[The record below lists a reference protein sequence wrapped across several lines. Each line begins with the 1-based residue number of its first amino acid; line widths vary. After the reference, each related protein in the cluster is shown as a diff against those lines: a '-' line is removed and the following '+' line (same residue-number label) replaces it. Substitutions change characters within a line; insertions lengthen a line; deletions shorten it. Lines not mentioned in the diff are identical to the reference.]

1 MFCTQ
6 LKRVDLAVHCGKNV
20 LPYALFLNCSPAKFK
35 EVKNCSDMVAGRTN
49 KKKETKGCFKTYA
62 SKKHCLTHEY
72 LLSGPVPSIIIRV
85 VGYFSKPIGKY
96 FLTNFCEEKV
106 KYNADT

>member
-1 MFCTQ
+1 
-6 LKRVDLAVHCGKNV
+6 
-20 LPYALFLNCSPAKFK
+20 
-35 EVKNCSDMVAGRTN
+35 MVAGRTN

>member
-1 MFCTQ
+1 MFYHE
-6 LKRVDLAVHCGKNV
+6 LNFPLDGL
-20 LPYALFLNCSPAKFK
+20 LFLNCSPAKFK
-35 EVKNCSDMVAGRTN
+35 EVKYCSDMVAGRTN
-49 KKKETKGCFKTYA
+49 KKKKQKAVLKPTLQ
-62 SKKHCLTHEY
+62 KKHCLTHEY

-85 VGYFSKPIGKY
+85 IGYFSKPIGKY